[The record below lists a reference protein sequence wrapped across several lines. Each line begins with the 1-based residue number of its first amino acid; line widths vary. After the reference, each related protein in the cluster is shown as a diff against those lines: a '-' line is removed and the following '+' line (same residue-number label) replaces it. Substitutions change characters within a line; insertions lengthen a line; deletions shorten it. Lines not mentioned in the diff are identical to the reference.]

1 VEVVYNLA
9 TISLVKLAGLPIRC
23 ISLNASGTLPF
34 VRTIQWLD
42 TLQAYTIG
50 KWMICKPR
58 GGGGDDGGGDGGG
71 GGGGGDDDNN
81 NSSPLLGMRQM
92 HVRKISS

>member
-9 TISLVKLAGLPIRC
+9 TISLVKLGGLPIRC
-23 ISLNASGTLPF
+23 IFLSASGKLPF
-34 VRTIQWLD
+34 VRTIQWLG

-58 GGGGDDGGGDGGG
+58 GGGGGHDDD
-71 GGGGGDDDNN
+71 DDDNN
-81 NSSPLLGMRQM
+81 NNNNNNNNNSPLL
-92 HVRKISS
+92 